1 VELKN
6 KLTTARLA
14 GLLREAAEGMSLAP
28 QSAPIFFHEMA
39 ERLLAGQV
47 GKDRHE
53 LVTLRTGVA
62 RLAQRANIGG
72 HVPGRPSSFEQ
83 IVKAADENE
92 RGWNAL
98 IARLMDQVGDT
109 RVREAYLVLRHLHFG
124 NEVRTVSLGWV
135 ADHEE
140 GLGVLEAIEASAP
153 NLLAAAKLL
162 GATDLRHEV
171 VFMRRA
177 SADT

>member
-1 VELKN
+1 MDLKN
-6 KLTTARLA
+6 KLTVNRLA
-14 GLLREAAEGMSLAP
+14 GLLRDAAEGMSLAP
-28 QSAPIFFHEMA
+28 QSAPIFFYEMA

-47 GKDRHE
+47 GNDRHE

-62 RLAQRANIGG
+62 RLAQRGNIAG
-72 HVPGRPSSFEQ
+72 HVPGRPSTFEE

-109 RVREAYLVLRHLHFG
+109 RVRETYLVLRHLHFG
-124 NEVRTVSLGWV
+124 NAVQTVTLGWV

-140 GLGVLEAIEASAP
+140 GLGVLEEIEASSA
-153 NLLAAAKLL
+153 NLVAAAKLL
-162 GATDLRHEV
+162 GATEVRHEL
-171 VFMRRA
+171 VFLRRA
-177 SADT
+177 SAGT